1 MRQLNEIIIHCTATR
16 PDWWAS
22 RSTKAKV
29 NEVRRWHVE
38 DRGWSDVGYHYLI
51 DRDGTVMEGRPLEK
65 TGAHTKGRN
74 KGSVG
79 ISLFGGFGGA
89 ADDQFDDNFTVEQE
103 VALRQLI
110 GKLQEDYPSITKISG
125 HSQYAPKACPCFS
138 VPAWWTASGKKIE
151 AAPLVKADAPVE
163 RTSRAQSK
171 TVQATVVQ
179 GASAIGGAVAAFQAL
194 DGTAQIIAMVG
205 CFLIMALA
213 MFILKERL
221 KAWASGWR

>member
-1 MRQLNEIIIHCTATR
+1 MRELNEIIIHCTATR

-29 NEVRRWHVE
+29 NEIRRWHVE
-38 DRGWSDVGYHYLI
+38 DRGWSDIGYHYLI

-89 ADDQFDDNFTVEQE
+89 ADDQFLDNFTEDQE
-103 VALRQLI
+103 RALSDLISQLRR
-110 GKLQEDYPSITKISG
+110 DYPSITTVSG
-125 HSQYAPKACPCFS
+125 HSQYAAKACPCWS
-138 VPAWWTASGKKIE
+138 VPAWYNNAGKIQ
-151 AAPLVKADAPVE
+151 AAPLIKDNAPAE
-163 RTSRAQSK
+163 RTSRTQSK

-205 CFLIMALA
+205 CFVIMALA